1 MPTRTAEK
9 PARMSAEERRAQ
21 LLDVTKEIAATDGF
35 HAISIERVAREAG
48 ISRPIV
54 YGHFQDLAGLLEA
67 LVEREHERAVD
78 QLAEVIPTELSAD
91 PAEQLLAT
99 FRGYLEAVRA
109 EPATW
114 RLTLMPPEGAPKV
127 LHDSIARGRTAIVE
141 QLALALGPALATGE
155 EPPDP
160 ELTARMLSALADE
173 GARLL
178 LTDPERY
185 SVERILAQARWF
197 LSLVAARSAHRA

>member
-1 MPTRTAEK
+1 MSSPTAQK

-21 LLDVTKEIAATDGF
+21 LLDVTKEIAAADGF

-48 ISRPIV
+48 VSRPIV
-54 YGHFQDLAGLLEA
+54 YGHFHDLPGLLEA
-67 LVEREHERAVD
+67 LVERENQRALG
-78 QLAEVIPTELSAD
+78 QLADVIPHELSGD
-91 PAEQLLAT
+91 PAEQLLTT

-127 LHDSIARGRTAIVE
+127 LHESIARGRTAVVE
-141 QLALALGPALATGE
+141 QLALALGPALPPAE

-178 LTDPERY
+178 LTDPERFP
-185 SVERILAQARWF
+185 VERILAQAKWF
-197 LSLVAARSAHRA
+197 LGRLAPGAR

>member
-1 MPTRTAEK
+1 MATRTAEK

-48 ISRPIV
+48 VSRPIV
-54 YGHFQDLAGLLEA
+54 YGHFHDLPGLLEA
-67 LVEREHERAVD
+67 LVEREHGRAVG
-78 QLAEVIPTELSAD
+78 QLAEVIPTELSGD
-91 PAEQLLAT
+91 PADQLLTT

-114 RLTLMPPEGAPKV
+114 QLTLMPPEGAPKV
-127 LHDSIARGRTAIVE
+127 LHEAIARGRAAVVQ
-141 QLALALGPALATGE
+141 QLAFALGPASPDAE

-178 LTDPERY
+178 LTEPDRFPI
-185 SVERILAQARWF
+185 ERILAQAEWF
-197 LSLVAARSAHRA
+197 LGRFSPRSRDRA

>member
-1 MPTRTAEK
+1 MTTRAPAK
-9 PARMSAEERRAQ
+9 PARMSAEARREQ

-48 ISRPIV
+48 VSRPIV
-54 YGHFQDLAGLLEA
+54 YGHFQDLPGLLEA
-67 LVEREHERAVD
+67 LVDREHQRAIG
-78 QLAEVIPTELSAD
+78 QLAAVIPTELSGD
-91 PAEQLLAT
+91 PAEQLLTT

-127 LHDSIARGRTAIVE
+127 LHETIARGRAAVVE
-141 QLALALGPALATGE
+141 QLALALGPDDPGAE
-155 EPPDP
+155 QPPDP

-173 GARLL
+173 GARVL
-178 LTDPERY
+178 LTDPKRFPI
-185 SVERILAQARWF
+185 ERILAQAEWF
-197 LSLVAARSAHRA
+197 LGRMARLR

>member
-1 MPTRTAEK
+1 MATRTADK
-9 PARMSAEERRAQ
+9 PARLPADERRAQ
-21 LLDVTKEIAATDGF
+21 LLDVTREIAASDGF

-48 ISRPIV
+48 VSRPIV
-54 YGHFQDLAGLLEA
+54 YGHFRDLPGLLEA
-67 LVEREHERAVD
+67 LVEREHRRAVG
-78 QLAEVIPTELSAD
+78 QLAAVIPTELAGD
-91 PAEQLLAT
+91 PADQLLAT

-127 LHDSIARGRTAIVE
+127 LHEAIARGRAAVVE
-141 QLALALGPALATGE
+141 QLAFALGPASPAAE

-173 GARLL
+173 AARLL
-178 LTDPERY
+178 LTEPE
-185 SVERILAQARWF
+185 SFPLERILAQARWF
-197 LSLVAARSAHRA
+197 LGRLSRR

>member
-1 MPTRTAEK
+1 MATRPPEK
-9 PARMSAEERRAQ
+9 SARMSAEERRAQ
-21 LLDVTKEIAATDGF
+21 LLDVTKEIAAADGF

-48 ISRPIV
+48 ITRPIV
-54 YGHFQDLAGLLEA
+54 YGHFEDLAGLLEA
-67 LVEREHERAVD
+67 LVQREHERAVN
-78 QLAEVIPTELSAD
+78 QLADVIPTELSDD

-99 FRGYLEAVRA
+99 FHGYLEAVRA

-127 LHDSIARGRTAIVE
+127 LHESIARGRAAVVQ
-141 QLALALGPALATGE
+141 QLALALGPASPTE

-178 LTDPERY
+178 LTEPEQFPL
-185 SVERILAQARWF
+185 ERILAQAKWF
-197 LSLVAARSAHRA
+197 LGRLSPAGPHR

>member
-1 MPTRTAEK
+1 MPARTVEK
-9 PARMSAEERRAQ
+9 PATRMSADERRAQ

-48 ISRPIV
+48 VSRPIV
-54 YGHFQDLAGLLEA
+54 YGHFHDLPGLLEA
-67 LVEREHERAVD
+67 LVEREHRRALG
-78 QLAEVIPTELSAD
+78 QLADVIPRELSGD

-99 FRGYLEAVRA
+99 FRGYLEAVSA

-114 RLTLMPPEGAPKV
+114 RLTLMPPEGAPAV
-127 LHDSIARGRTAIVE
+127 LHESIARGRAAVVE
-141 QLALALGPALATGE
+141 QLALALGPALPPAE

-178 LTDPERY
+178 LTDPTHFP
-185 SVERILAQARWF
+185 VERILAQAKWF
-197 LSLVAARSAHRA
+197 LGLLSPGAR